1 MRGVVREG
9 IDEWSDYFVKKVG
22 KQIPAAET
30 KDGTDSDSDKDPEKT
45 PIPDT
50 EALKDVCNAIADV
63 QNQLND
69 FNVQLKAV
77 KDLQNDIERADKK
90 RAAAEV
96 DKNLALAKANSKFN
110 VVTSLRSQLSR
121 KTALHDKEKEKARTL
136 YINARRTQN
145 NYRRTA
151 AKHIADFRE
160 AVEKAVEDIL
170 GAGAA
175 LVRDLDEQL
184 DDLTNGNNAYLSS
197 TKRKAPGDLSQPP
210 AAQRL
215 PLD

>member
-1 MRGVVREG
+1 MREG

-30 KDGTDSDSDKDPEKT
+30 KDGTDSDSDKDPDKT

-90 RAAAEV
+90 RGGGGGQEPRAGQG
-96 DKNLALAKANSKFN
+96 
-110 VVTSLRSQLSR
+110 QLQVQR
-121 KTALHDKEKEKARTL
+121 
-136 YINARRTQN
+136 
-145 NYRRTA
+145 
-151 AKHIADFRE
+151 
-160 AVEKAVEDIL
+160 
-170 GAGAA
+170 
-175 LVRDLDEQL
+175 RDLPALPALPKD
-184 DDLTNGNNAYLSS
+184 S
-197 TKRKAPGDLSQPP
+197 PP
-210 AAQRL
+210 RQREGES
-215 PLD
+215 